1 MDPDGRWL
9 LTAWGGKRSLT
20 RRRPGRGVVA
30 TVTALKRLTLL
41 AAVLVV
47 AGCGRGAGTSEA
59 KPVPPAAAVPA
70 SSTSHVVVIVM
81 ENREYGR
88 VMRGAPYV
96 AGLARTYASASS
108 LFAIRHPSLPN
119 YLALTG
125 GSTFGIG
132 SDCTSCHVRS
142 TNLVDQLQAAHR
154 SWKAYMEG
162 LPHPC
167 YKGARAGD
175 YAKKHDPFL
184 YYDDVA
190 SSRRRCGHVVPAT
203 QLGRDLR
210 ARRLPTFAW
219 ITPDLCDDTHDCS
232 LTTGDRYLARLVPS
246 VLRGLGPH
254 GVLILTW
261 DEGDSDAGC
270 CGVARGGQIATVVA
284 GPDVRRG
291 TTIPG
296 DLTHYSTLRTIEDLL
311 GLPPMRAAASA
322 ASLDAA
328 FTQLPAIR

>member
-1 MDPDGRWL
+1 M
-9 LTAWGGKRSLT
+9 
-20 RRRPGRGVVA
+20 
-30 TVTALKRLTLL
+30 TLL
-41 AAVLVV
+41 AAVIVA
-47 AGCGRGAGTSEA
+47 AGCGQAGATSEA
-59 KPVPPAAAVPA
+59 TPVPPAAAVAA
-70 SSTSHVVVIVM
+70 SSRSHVVVVVM
-81 ENREYGR
+81 ENREYARAMG
-88 VMRGAPYV
+88 GAPYV
-96 AGLARTYASASS
+96 RSLARSFSSAPS

-132 SDCTSCHVRS
+132 SDCTSCHVRA
-142 TNLVDQLQAAHR
+142 TNLVDQLDAAHR

-167 YKGARAGD
+167 FKGAAAGD

-190 SSRRRCGHVVPAT
+190 ANRRRCGHVVPAT

-210 ARRLPTFAW
+210 SGRLPAFAW
-219 ITPDLCDDTHDCS
+219 ITPNLCDDTHDCS
-232 LTTGDRYLARLVPS
+232 LATGDRYLSRLVPS

-270 CGVARGGQIATVVA
+270 CGVARGGHIATVVA

-291 TTIPG
+291 SQIPG
-296 DLTHYSTLRTIEDLL
+296 DLTHYSTLRTVEDVL
-311 GLPPMRAAASA
+311 GLPPLRGAASA
-322 ASLDAA
+322 SSLDAA
-328 FTQLPAIR
+328 FATVPAIR